1 MAFVKINESI
11 LREAMDK
18 RKLLDDSGV
27 KTGYI
32 DLDYMFGGFYRG
44 ETYLLAG
51 YPGIGKTSFALN
63 LVEKI
68 GVQDKGNIAY
78 FAFDTGKKRILLNLI
93 QLVAKTDCLA
103 DETSEVI
110 NSTIGKLMEKG
121 IYIEDDYCMDSD
133 EIIKRCKDL
142 KVPFDLI
149 IVDDLEA
156 PFNLMKKEL
165 IKECDFLSNM
175 HILANELNCPVLIL
189 SRAELEKKKK
199 KKEKQDTTPDLY
211 NLKNPKIKRYVDNIL
226 ILHRDDYFDNQSE
239 MRGIVEI
246 IVPQNK
252 SGNRGVVRLVW
263 LPKYLRFSSIDD
275 TNIKTNYVYK
285 NGKTFKRY
293 QLNG

>member
-11 LREAMDK
+11 LRDAMDK
-18 RKLLDDSGV
+18 RELLDGSVV
-27 KTGYI
+27 KTGFI
-32 DLDYMFGGFYRG
+32 DLDYMLGGFNRG

-51 YPGIGKTSFALN
+51 YTGIGKTSFALN

-78 FAFDTGKKRILLNLI
+78 FSFDKGIKGILLNLI

-103 DETSEVI
+103 DEPSEAI
-110 NSTIGKLMEKG
+110 NSTIGKLMERG

-133 EIIKRCKDL
+133 EIIKRYKDL
-142 KVPFDLI
+142 KVSLDLI

-165 IKECDFLSNM
+165 SKECDFLLNM

-189 SRAELEKKKK
+189 SRNELKKRKKK
-199 KKEKQDTTPDLY
+199 DTSPDLY
-211 NLKNPKIKRYVDNIL
+211 NLKNPKIRRYIDNIL

-239 MRGIVEI
+239 MRGIAEI
-246 IVPQNK
+246 IMAQNK
-252 SGNRGVVRLVW
+252 SGNRGVVRLAW
-263 LPKYLRFSSIDD
+263 LPEYLRFSSINNTD
-275 TNIKTNYVYK
+275 IKINHVYK
-285 NGKTFKRY
+285 NGRTYKQC
-293 QLNG
+293 QLSE

>member
-11 LREAMDK
+11 LRDAMDK
-18 RKLLDDSGV
+18 RELLDDSVV
-27 KTGYI
+27 KTGFI
-32 DLDYMFGGFYRG
+32 DLDYMLGGFNRS

-51 YPGIGKTSFALN
+51 YPGIGKSSFALN

-78 FAFDTGKKRILLNLI
+78 FAFDKGKKGILLNLI

-103 DETSEVI
+103 DESSEVI
-110 NSTIGKLMEKG
+110 NATIGKLMEKG

-133 EIIKRCKDL
+133 EIIKRCKEL
-142 KVPFDLI
+142 KVSFDLI

-165 IKECDFLSNM
+165 SKECDFLSNM

-189 SRAELEKKKK
+189 SRTELKKRKKK
-199 KKEKQDTTPDLY
+199 DTSPNLY
-211 NLKNPKIKRYVDNIL
+211 NLKNPKIKRYIDNIL
-226 ILHRDDYFDNQSE
+226 VLHRDDYFDNQSE
-239 MRGIVEI
+239 MRGIAEI
-246 IVPQNK
+246 IVAQNK

-263 LPKYLRFSSIDD
+263 IPEYLRFCSLDKEDEWDD
-275 TNIKTNYVYK
+275 LEK
-285 NGKTFKRY
+285 Y
-293 QLNG
+293 QFMEVIEGR

>member
-1 MAFVKINESI
+1 MALEKINESI
-11 LREAMDK
+11 LREAMVK
-18 RKLLDDSGV
+18 RELLDDSVV
-27 KTGYI
+27 KTGFI
-32 DLDYMFGGFYRG
+32 DLDYMFGGFKRG
-44 ETYLLAG
+44 ESYLLAG
-51 YPGIGKTSFALN
+51 YAGIGKTSFALN

-78 FAFDTGKKRILLNLI
+78 FAFDKGKKEILLNLI

-142 KVPFDLI
+142 KVSFDLI

-165 IKECDFLSNM
+165 SKECDFLSNM

-189 SRAELEKKKK
+189 SRAELKKK

-263 LPKYLRFSSIDD
+263 LSKYLRFSSIDD
-275 TNIKTNYVYK
+275 TNIKTNCVYK
-285 NGKTFKRY
+285 NGKTFKRC